1 MEVTREMFDYAQII
15 KVKGLATPA
24 IFLLESLKP
33 CFGLFRE
40 GITSAAPLLRVFV
53 GEAGMRVLTSFQSSA
68 DIEAFIQLL
77 EKEKDS

>member
-1 MEVTREMFDYAQII
+1 MEVTREMFEYAQAI
-15 KVKGLATPA
+15 KVKGLTPLA

-40 GITSAAPLLRVFV
+40 GIVSCTPLLRVFV
-53 GEAGMRVLTSFQSSA
+53 GEAGIGVLTSFQCSA

-77 EKEKDS
+77 EKREG